1 MQYMSYNKIPL
12 EELESTRL
20 RLRADLKELEK
31 QNGEKYRVRTFYLGP
46 RKVFEETFLNMT
58 YKRRQGTTN
67 KPDAYAAKLA
77 VYHVKK
83 DSDWAQLQSYV

>member
-1 MQYMSYNKIPL
+1 MQYMSYTKIPL
-12 EELESTRL
+12 EKLESTRL

-46 RKVFEETFLNMT
+46 RKVFEEMT

-77 VYHVKK
+77 VYRVQK